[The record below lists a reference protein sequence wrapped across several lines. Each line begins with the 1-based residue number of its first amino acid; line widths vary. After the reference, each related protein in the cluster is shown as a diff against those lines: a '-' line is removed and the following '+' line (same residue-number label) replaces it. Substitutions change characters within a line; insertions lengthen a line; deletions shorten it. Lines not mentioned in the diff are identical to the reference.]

1 MLIGHN
7 YFDFNTIVYIMGILN
22 VTPDSFSDGGK
33 YTTVENAVVQAV
45 RMEREGAAIID
56 VGGESTRPGHKE
68 VSVNEEISRVVPVIK
83 ALQNKISVPLS
94 IDTSK
99 ARVAEAAIKAGASL
113 INDVW
118 GFKKDGEM
126 AEVAAHYNV
135 PCCLMHNREKA
146 VYNNDTLWNEIKTD
160 LMQSVHIAL
169 SSGVKKEQIILDP
182 GIGFGKTVDHNLTV
196 MKHLGEMNTLGYPWI
211 LGASRKS
218 MIGKTLDLPVT
229 ERLEGTLVTTIIGVQ
244 NGASLIR
251 VHDVKE
257 NIRALKMVNAIQ
269 RADN

>member
-1 MLIGHN
+1 MLIGQK
-7 YFDFNTIVYIMGILN
+7 YFDFNNTVYIMGILN

-33 YTTVENAVVQAV
+33 YDTVENAVAQAV

-99 ARVAEAAIKAGASL
+99 AKVAEAAIKAGVSL

-118 GFKKDGEM
+118 GFKKDVKM
-126 AEVAAHYNV
+126 AEVAAHYDV

-146 VYNNDTLWNEIKTD
+146 VYNDTLWNEIKAD
-160 LMQSVHIAL
+160 LMQSVNIAL
-169 SSGVKKEQIILDP
+169 SSGVKKGQIILDP
-182 GIGFGKTVDHNLTV
+182 GIGFGKTVEHNLTV
-196 MKHLGEMNTLGYPWI
+196 MKHLEEMNTLGFPWL

-229 ERLEGTLVTTIIGVQ
+229 ERLEGTLVTTIIGIQ
-244 NGASLIR
+244 KGASLIR

-257 NIRALKMVNAIQ
+257 NIRALKMLYAIQ